1 MKQLYRIHN
10 NLFSSIKNLNY
21 TKIDRFDIS
30 NKNKLINKKVLFNNI
45 EKMSIFINESIY
57 KNLNIPKNDSN
68 NSTNNISNNST
79 NNISNNST
87 NNISNNITND
97 FDTELGIDFPS
108 SRFY

>member
-30 NKNKLINKKVLFNNI
+30 NKNKFINKKVLFNNI
-45 EKMSIFINESIY
+45 EKMSILINESIY
-57 KNLNIPKNDSN
+57 KNLNIPKND
-68 NSTNNISNNST
+68 TNNISNSIT
-79 NNISNNST
+79 NNST